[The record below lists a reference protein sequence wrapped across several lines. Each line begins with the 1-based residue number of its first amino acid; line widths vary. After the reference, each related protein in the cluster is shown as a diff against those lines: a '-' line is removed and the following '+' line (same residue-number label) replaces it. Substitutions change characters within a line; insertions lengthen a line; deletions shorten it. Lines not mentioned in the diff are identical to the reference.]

1 MMSTTTFWYLLL
13 DSATTGQPY
22 EGSKADFVSLP
33 PGSVAAKFRDAVLSK
48 TPNKLARVD
57 TSDLLVYKN
66 NAAFDMRNAKDDDGG
81 NTERQ
86 PLDPTQPVDG
96 LGSKEDKLVVV
107 VPSPRISSQTTT
119 EQNIVKNPN
128 QKRKERWIKLNEI
141 LDRNAKKS
149 RVNDSTAYLYVS
161 WNDVQS
167 LFEPSN
173 YVQT

>member
-1 MMSTTTFWYLLL
+1 
-13 DSATTGQPY
+13 
-22 EGSKADFVSLP
+22 
-33 PGSVAAKFRDAVLSK
+33 
-48 TPNKLARVD
+48 
-57 TSDLLVYKN
+57 
-66 NAAFDMRNAKDDDGG
+66 MRNAEDDDNEGK
-81 NTERQ
+81 EE
-86 PLDPTQPVDG
+86 PLKASRNLDG
-96 LGSKEDKLVVV
+96 LGGTEDEALIVV

-119 EQNIVKNPN
+119 EQNNVKNPN

-141 LDRNAKKS
+141 LDSNAKKS